1 MNYLDIIMGS
11 LILFG
16 AVKGFFKGFVI
27 EAASIVALIAGILG
41 ALLFSSTIGDI
52 LSTYFNF
59 ETIPPTGII
68 FALIFIVIIISI
80 NLLAKLLTKFIK
92 MAALGLINRIFGT
105 LFGGLKF
112 AIMLSALLLLLDQF
126 SFLFQYFDT
135 IILEESILYDPIKNL
150 GEILFEW
157 LLDRKELLP
166 QELV

>member
-11 LILFG
+11 LVLFG
-16 AVKGFFKGFVI
+16 AVKGFFKGFII
-27 EAASIVALIAGILG
+27 EAASIVALIVGILG
-41 ALLFSSTIGDI
+41 ALLFASTIGGL
-52 LSTYFNF
+52 LSTYFDF
-59 ETIPPTGII
+59 DTIPPTGII

-92 MAALGLINRIFGT
+92 MAALGLINRIFGS

-112 AIMLSALLLLLDQF
+112 AIVLSALLLLLNQF

-135 IILEESILYDPIKNL
+135 RILEESILYDPIKNL

>member
-16 AVKGFFKGFVI
+16 AVKGFFKGFII
-27 EAASIVALIAGILG
+27 EVASIVALIAGILG
-41 ALLFSSTIGDI
+41 ALLFASTIGGL
-52 LSTYFNF
+52 LSTYFDF
-59 ETIPPTGII
+59 DTIPPTGII

-80 NLLAKLLTKFIK
+80 NLLAKLLTKVIK
-92 MAALGLINRIFGT
+92 MAALGLINRIFGS

-112 AIMLSALLLLLDQF
+112 AIVLSALLLLLDQF

-135 IILEESILYDPIKNL
+135 TILEESILYDPIKNH

>member
-16 AVKGFFKGFVI
+16 AVKGFFKGFII

-41 ALLFSSTIGDI
+41 ALLFASTIGDL
-52 LSTYFNF
+52 LSTYFDF
-59 ETIPPTGII
+59 DTIPPTGII

-80 NLLAKLLTKFIK
+80 NILAKLLTNVIK
-92 MAALGLINRIFGT
+92 MAALGLINRIFGS

-112 AIMLSALLLLLDQF
+112 AIVLSALLLLLDQF
-126 SFLFQYFDT
+126 SFLFQYFNT
-135 IILEESILYDPIKNL
+135 TILEESILYDPIKNL

>member
-41 ALLFSSTIGDI
+41 ALLFASTIGDL
-52 LSTYFNF
+52 LSTYFDF
-59 ETIPPTGII
+59 DTIPPTGII

-80 NLLAKLLTKFIK
+80 NLLAKLLTNVIK
-92 MAALGLINRIFGT
+92 MAALGLINRIFGS

-112 AIMLSALLLLLDQF
+112 AIVLSALLLLLNQF
-126 SFLFQYFDT
+126 SFLFQYFDM

>member
-11 LILFG
+11 LVLFG
-16 AVKGFFKGFVI
+16 AVKGFFKGFII
-27 EAASIVALIAGILG
+27 EAASIVALIVGILG
-41 ALLFSSTIGDI
+41 ALLFASTIGGL
-52 LSTYFNF
+52 LSTYFDF
-59 ETIPPTGII
+59 DTIPPTGII

-112 AIMLSALLLLLDQF
+112 AIMLSALLLLLNQF

-135 IILEESILYDPIKNL
+135 RILEESILYDPIKNL

-157 LLDRKELLP
+157 LLDRKELLT

>member
-11 LILFG
+11 LVLFG
-16 AVKGFFKGFVI
+16 AVKGFFKGFII
-27 EAASIVALIAGILG
+27 EAASIVALIVGILG
-41 ALLFSSTIGDI
+41 ALLFASTIGGL
-52 LSTYFNF
+52 LSTYFDF
-59 ETIPPTGII
+59 DTIPPTGII

-80 NLLAKLLTKFIK
+80 NLLAKLLTNVIK

-157 LLDRKELLP
+157 LLDRKELLT

>member
-16 AVKGFFKGFVI
+16 AVKGFFKGFII
-27 EAASIVALIAGILG
+27 EAASIIALIAGILG
-41 ALLFSSTIGDI
+41 ALLFASTVGDL
-52 LSTYFNF
+52 LSTYFKF
-59 ETIPPTGII
+59 DTIPPNGII

-80 NLLAKLLTKFIK
+80 NLLAKLLTKVIK

-112 AIMLSALLLLLDQF
+112 TIVLSAMLLLLDQF

-135 IILEESILYDPIKNL
+135 TILEESILYEPIKSL

-157 LLDRKELLP
+157 LLNRKELLP

>member
-16 AVKGFFKGFVI
+16 AVKGFFKGFII

-41 ALLFSSTIGDI
+41 ALLFASTIGDL
-52 LSTYFNF
+52 LSTYFDF
-59 ETIPPTGII
+59 DTIPPTGII

-80 NLLAKLLTKFIK
+80 NLLAKLLTKVIE
-92 MAALGLINRIFGT
+92 MATLGLINRIFGS

-112 AIMLSALLLLLDQF
+112 AIVLSALLLLLDQF

-135 IILEESILYDPIKNL
+135 TILEESILYDPIKNL

>member
-92 MAALGLINRIFGT
+92 MAALGLINRIFGI

>member
-1 MNYLDIIMGS
+1 MGS

-16 AVKGFFKGFVI
+16 AVKGFFKGFII

-41 ALLFSSTIGDI
+41 ALLFASTIGDL
-52 LSTYFNF
+52 LSTYFDF
-59 ETIPPTGII
+59 DTIPPTGII

-80 NLLAKLLTKFIK
+80 NLLAKLLTNVIK
-92 MAALGLINRIFGT
+92 MAALGLINRIFGS

-112 AIMLSALLLLLDQF
+112 AIVLSALLLLLNQF

-135 IILEESILYDPIKNL
+135 TILEESILYDPIKNL

>member
-16 AVKGFFKGFVI
+16 AVKGFFKGFII

-41 ALLFSSTIGDI
+41 ALLFASTIGDL
-52 LSTYFNF
+52 LSTYFDF
-59 ETIPPTGII
+59 DTIPPTGII

-80 NLLAKLLTKFIK
+80 NILAKLLTNVIK
-92 MAALGLINRIFGT
+92 MAALGLINRIFGS

-112 AIMLSALLLLLDQF
+112 AIVLSALLLLLDQF

-135 IILEESILYDPIKNL
+135 TILEESILYDPIKNL

>member
-16 AVKGFFKGFVI
+16 AVKGFFKGFII
-27 EAASIVALIAGILG
+27 EAASIIALIAGILG
-41 ALLFSSTIGDI
+41 ALLFASTVGDL
-52 LSTYFNF
+52 LSTYFKF
-59 ETIPPTGII
+59 DTIPPNGII

-80 NLLAKLLTKFIK
+80 NLLAKLLTKVIK

-112 AIMLSALLLLLDQF
+112 AIVLSAMLLLLDQF

-135 IILEESILYDPIKNL
+135 IILEESILYEPIKSL

>member
-1 MNYLDIIMGS
+1 MNYLDIIMGG
-11 LILFG
+11 LILYG
-16 AVKGFFKGFVI
+16 AVKGFFKGFII
-27 EAASIVALIAGILG
+27 EFASIVALIAGILG
-41 ALLFSSTIGDI
+41 ALLFASSVGDL

-59 ETIPPTGII
+59 DTIPPTGVI

-80 NLLAKLLTKFIK
+80 NLLAKLLTKVIK
-92 MAALGLINRIFGT
+92 MAALGLINRIFGS

-112 AIMLSALLLLLDQF
+112 VIVLSALLLLLDQF

-135 IILEESILYDPIKNL
+135 TILEDSILYEPIKSL
-150 GEILFEW
+150 GEIIFEW

>member
-41 ALLFSSTIGDI
+41 ALLFASTIGDL

-59 ETIPPTGII
+59 KTIPPTGII

>member
-27 EAASIVALIAGILG
+27 EAASIIALIAGILG
-41 ALLFSSTIGDI
+41 ALLFASTIGDL

-59 ETIPPTGII
+59 KTIPPTGII

>member
-1 MNYLDIIMGS
+1 MNYLDIIMGN

>member
-11 LILFG
+11 IILFG

-41 ALLFSSTIGDI
+41 ALLFASTIGDL

-59 ETIPPTGII
+59 KTIPPTGII

>member
-1 MNYLDIIMGS
+1 MGS

-41 ALLFSSTIGDI
+41 ALLFASTIGDL

-59 ETIPPTGII
+59 KTIPPTGII

>member
-80 NLLAKLLTKFIK
+80 NILAKLLTKVIK
-92 MAALGLINRIFGT
+92 MAALGLINRIFGI

>member
-16 AVKGFFKGFVI
+16 AVKGFFKGFII

-41 ALLFSSTIGDI
+41 ALLFASTIGDL
-52 LSTYFNF
+52 LSTYFDF
-59 ETIPPTGII
+59 DTIPPTGII
-68 FALIFIVIIISI
+68 FALIFIVIIISM
-80 NLLAKLLTKFIK
+80 NLLAKLLTKVIK
-92 MAALGLINRIFGT
+92 MAALGLINRIFGS

-112 AIMLSALLLLLDQF
+112 AIVLSALLLLLDQF

-135 IILEESILYDPIKNL
+135 TILEESILYDPIKNL

>member
-1 MNYLDIIMGS
+1 MGS

-112 AIMLSALLLLLDQF
+112 AITLSALLLLLDQF

>member
-1 MNYLDIIMGS
+1 MGS

-16 AVKGFFKGFVI
+16 AVKGFFKGFII

-41 ALLFSSTIGDI
+41 ALLFASTIGDL
-52 LSTYFNF
+52 LSTYFDF
-59 ETIPPTGII
+59 DTIPPTGII